1 MLKRIQGCCFTLLV
15 LLLFCCPLAVSA
27 AGTVEAA
34 AWAKVEDGAQL
45 LDEQQLEQLQTQ
57 AQQLADQT
65 GFIVFIKTTTS
76 TGGLEVRRYLADQYE
91 LAGGSDNQKAI
102 LLGIDMGGR
111 EVATPQASEDYFPVK
126 KTNAMVD
133 SVLDHLGDGN
143 YQRAMEIFLAQA
155 EDTIVNYGVKPVGKI
170 VGVSLGVGAVVALIS
185 VGTLVWMHPRIEGSA
200 VSASRY
206 MGKSRIQLHR
216 REDRFVHSFTTR
228 RTIQRD
234 NGSSGSSGGSFS
246 SSSASF
252 LNPGP
257 IRLSIYCAS
266 SRLQCSSQRRK
277 VIPFVLLLNFSG

>member
-34 AWAKVEDGAQL
+34 AWAKVEDDAQL

-111 EVATPQASEDYFPVK
+111 EVAVATPQTSEDYFPVK

-133 SVLDHLGDGN
+133 SVCLL
-143 YQRAMEIFLAQA
+143 YTSSYPVRVTSPAVPAVTAWKVTRKTARTQRA
-155 EDTIVNYGVKPVGKI
+155 
-170 VGVSLGVGAVVALIS
+170 
-185 VGTLVWMHPRIEGSA
+185 LV
-200 VSASRY
+200 
-206 MGKSRIQLHR
+206 
-216 REDRFVHSFTTR
+216 
-228 RTIQRD
+228 
-234 NGSSGSSGGSFS
+234 
-246 SSSASF
+246 
-252 LNPGP
+252 
-257 IRLSIYCAS
+257 
-266 SRLQCSSQRRK
+266 
-277 VIPFVLLLNFSG
+277 

>member
-1 MLKRIQGCCFTLLV
+1 MLKRIQGCCLALLV

-34 AWAKVEDGAQL
+34 AWAKVEDDAQL

-111 EVATPQASEDYFPVK
+111 EVAVATPQASEDYFPVK

-133 SVLDHLGDGN
+133 SVLDPLGDGN

-155 EDTIVNYGVKPVGKI
+155 EETIVNYGVKPVGKI

-216 REDRFVHSFTTR
+216 REDRFVHSLTTR

-246 SSSASF
+246 SSSGGSYS
-252 LNPGP
+252 G
-257 IRLSIYCAS
+257 S
-266 SRLQCSSQRRK
+266 SGK
-277 VIPFVLLLNFSG
+277 F

>member
-34 AWAKVEDGAQL
+34 AWAKVEDDAQL
-45 LDEQQLEQLQTQ
+45 LDGQQLDQLQTQ

-65 GFIVFIKTTTS
+65 GFIIFIKTTAS

-111 EVATPQASEDYFPVK
+111 EVAVATPQASEDYFPVK

-133 SVLDHLGDGN
+133 SVLDPLGDGN

-155 EDTIVNYGVKPVGKI
+155 EETIVNYGVKPVGKI

-206 MGKSRIQLHR
+206 MGKNRIQLHR

-246 SSSASF
+246 SSSGGSYS
-252 LNPGP
+252 G
-257 IRLSIYCAS
+257 S
-266 SRLQCSSQRRK
+266 SGK
-277 VIPFVLLLNFSG
+277 F